1 MPILSI
7 FVILLLAIFA
17 TVSYFAEPSENDRK
31 IRERL
36 IALDR
41 HAVAERPEED
51 DILKRITFS
60 SIALLDQYLRRNAL
74 AVRVQTLL
82 EQANVEWTVGRL
94 FFISVCIVIA
104 CALVGNWWI
113 GPGGMSWVVAL
124 ALGTVPLL
132 WLMRKRSTRM
142 RKFGVQLPEAIDL
155 ISRALKAGHALSAT
169 IEIVAV
175 EIPDPLGPEFRR
187 AADELNYG
195 LPFREALLNLGRRVP
210 LSDLRFLITAVMVQ
224 KETGGNLAEILDKSS
239 NVLRAR
245 MNLQAKVRVYSAQG
259 RLTGIILTTLPL
271 ICFVAI
277 SFLDPRYTRL
287 LIEDEFGR
295 RLVYAALAGVV
306 VGSMFIQR
314 IVRIKV

>member
-1 MPILSI
+1 LIPGPIEGTEGMAR
-7 FVILLLAIFA
+7 LAPTPEA
-17 TVSYFAEPSENDRK
+17 MQTVAQGVP
-31 IRERL
+31 L
-36 IALDR
+36 
-41 HAVAERPEED
+41 
-51 DILKRITFS
+51 
-60 SIALLDQYLRRNAL
+60 
-74 AVRVQTLL
+74 
-82 EQANVEWTVGRL
+82 GRL
-94 FFISVCIVIA
+94 
-104 CALVGNWWI
+104 GTKQD
-113 GPGGMSWVVAL
+113 VANL
-124 ALGTVPLL
+124 AMFLA
-132 WLMRKRSTRM
+132 S
-142 RKFGVQLPEAIDL
+142 PEASYITGAVIPVDGGWSANGAAGL
-155 ISRALKAGHALSAT
+155 ARALKAGHALSAT